1 MAIYGVSLYGVT
13 SPFYGIQAPAGYI
26 VDPFTASSRDYTTVQ
41 LDWQKPGSSFSE
53 FRLIRNRYGY
63 PVHETDGEILLQS
76 ATWPGQIYNDTSV
89 IPGEYQYYGIYLL
102 ILYANFYVWV
112 RAGVTACLAIENHG
126 SGEQFYQLI
135 PDHMRQIDQTEL
147 TTDVLGNQFLAQYM
161 NVLGWGMDYLKT
173 QYAMAA
179 NVNNPMK
186 IPLGDLMQLAGELG
200 YEFEPEIEAR
210 LVRKGVLNTATVA
223 RKRGTLQGIAEE
235 IEIVCGWDVDIQTGY
250 NQILENDQAY
260 FLNPVFTYDTYNS
273 TISYNSGEF
282 VTLNSFVY
290 KCLIT
295 PTLNSAPTGTNTS
308 NANWA
313 VIYSAD
319 DATGALTNPTTTGI
333 NTWEARYPSATGH
346 IAPFGAL
353 KQGVGCPD
361 PDSFSFLLTL
371 FFSRFLH
378 GTCRVYNT
386 GGSPQT
392 CELKSVARTTTD
404 LGLLSTHPDP
414 EQVIL
419 DGLPVPWVI
428 DSDAYDPTAE
438 YKTNDI
444 IYYQGQPF
452 QALRASTGAV
462 PPVNS
467 VPTTEWQPIG
477 LDKRIALMISGA
489 TSQNLNTAANQQ
501 VNVYP
506 YVAWY
511 DQWGNFISQEQARG
525 QYTMVA
531 DVKASPT
538 TPCST
543 TNPYTVS
550 GGTVL
555 TCTANAVF
563 AALDG
568 VTLAVGDTFL
578 LTGEALPANN
588 GIWQLT
594 NVGSGISQATA
605 NRLYTSAAHVGQYTR
620 VFKGTINGNRYFFCL
635 NTTPPTFGTTT
646 ITYSAT
652 GPFALYPNNIY
663 FDSFTGGW
671 GATLTGTAPEVANGQ
686 TWATPTGAFTVDGFL
701 DGTVHPT
708 VAGTRSM
715 SMITAQS
722 DCQVAVTFKTS
733 PDTGMSQGIM
743 FRQSSTSN
751 YWRADRV
758 TLKKIVSGVQTT
770 VATFTT
776 PFSDLDRMTVVLNG
790 SAITVLRNGV
800 SVGTATDAFNQT
812 ATNHGIIYEVT

>member
-13 SPFYGIQAPAGYI
+13 SPFYGIQAPEGYI
-26 VDPFTASSRDYTTVQ
+26 VDPFTAASRDYTTVQ
-41 LDWQKPGSSFSE
+41 LNWQKPGSDFSE
-53 FRLIRNRYGY
+53 FRLIRNRFGY

-76 ATWPGQIYNDTSV
+76 STWPGQVYDDTSV
-89 IPGEYQYYGIYLL
+89 IPGQYHYYGIYLL
-102 ILYANFYVWV
+102 ILYADFYVWV
-112 RAGVTACLAIENHG
+112 RAGVTACLAIQDYG
-126 SGEQFYQLI
+126 SGDWFYQLI

-147 TTDVLGNQFLAQYM
+147 TTDVLGNQFLQQYM

-179 NVNNPMK
+179 NVNNPME

-235 IEIVCGWDVDIQTGY
+235 IELVCGWDVDISTGY

-273 TISYNSGEF
+273 TISYNAGEF
-282 VTLNSFVY
+282 VTLNNFVY
-290 KCLIT
+290 ECLLT
-295 PTLNSAPTGTNTS
+295 PTLNSPPTGLNTS
-308 NANWA
+308 NSHWA

-319 DATGALTNPTTTGI
+319 DATGALTNPATTGI
-333 NTWEARYPSATGH
+333 NTWEARYPSASGH

-361 PDSFSFLLTL
+361 PLTYRIDLVL
-371 FFSRFLH
+371 FFLSFLH
-378 GTCRVYNT
+378 GCCRVYNT
-386 GGSPQT
+386 GGSPQN
-392 CELKSVARTTTD
+392 CELKSVARTVTD

-428 DSDAYDPTAE
+428 TSDTFDPTIE
-438 YKTNDI
+438 YRTNQVA
-444 IYYQGQPF
+444 YYQGQPF
-452 QALRASTGAV
+452 QALRASTGV
-462 PPVNS
+462 TPPTNS

-477 LDKRIALMISGA
+477 LDRRIALMISGA
-489 TSQNLNTAANQQ
+489 TSQNLNTSVNQQ

-531 DVKASPT
+531 DVKACPP

-543 TNPYTVS
+543 ACPYVVT
-550 GGTVL
+550 GGTSL
-555 TCTANAVF
+555 LCNSNGAF
-563 AALDG
+563 PFLDG
-568 VTLAVGDTFL
+568 IAIGVGDTFL

-588 GIWQLT
+588 GVWQLT
-594 NVGSGISQATA
+594 SAGGVSTKAAAT
-605 NRLYTSAAHVGQYTR
+605 RLYTAASHVGQYLRCFGGLTN
-620 VFKGTINGNRYFFCL
+620 INHFFWCQ
-635 NTTPPTFGTTT
+635 NTTPPTLGTTA

-663 FDSFTGGW
+663 FDSFTNGW
-671 GATLTGTAPEVANGQ
+671 GSTLTGTAPEVANGQ
-686 TWATPTGAFTVDGFL
+686 VWSSVTGGFTSDGFL

-708 VAGTRSM
+708 TAGTRSIAT
-715 SMITAQS
+715 ITAQS
-722 DCQVAVTFKTS
+722 DCQVAVTFKTGPES
-733 PDTGMSQGIM
+733 TFTQGIV
-743 FRQSSTSN
+743 FRESNSTN
-751 YWRADRV
+751 YWRAGRQ
-758 TLKKIVSGVQTT
+758 TLRKFVAGTPTT
-770 VATFTT
+770 VGTYSTAFK
-776 PFSDLDRMTVVLNG
+776 DLDRMTVVLNG
-790 SAITVLRNGV
+790 SSITVLRNGV
-800 SVGTATDAFNQT
+800 SVLSVTDSFNST
-812 ATNHGIIYEVT
+812 ATNHGLIYETT